1 MEWIH
6 SALNADGMLKLI
18 YYIRERNI
26 MKKLLKFVG
35 YIVVSGL
42 AVISLYLVNLFLMKP
57 YSIDHYLAK
66 ELTMGLLESP
76 EYMTY
81 IGIFDPYNAILKH
94 NQKLSINTLADG
106 EEDYQDSLKHLSMLK
121 KYDSETLTEV
131 QKVTQ
136 KIAIFDTENSI
147 DRFENFRFHSYP
159 FNQISGNH
167 LNLVEFMTDTHPVR
181 NYREA
186 SDYIK
191 RVRLIDESMK
201 SDLLWLEEQKKLG
214 IFAPQFVFDHVIRQL
229 NELLSYTDDENPLM
243 QVFIRKVSELEIS
256 PEKKEALFDE
266 LSAVI
271 KSDVK
276 PGYELILQFMES
288 NYTNANPHHGAWS
301 QPNGDAYYAS
311 RLRSYTTTDYTAEEI
326 HQIGLSEVERIS
338 NRMKEIFMMLG
349 YEVNKPIGEMM
360 NDLNENPEFLY
371 ADTPDRKE
379 IVIADYNQMVKEA
392 EEDVRPYFERFP
404 ISPVEVR
411 AVPEYSEK
419 TAAGGYYQAPSLDGS
434 RPGVFYAN
442 LYDIKQTPTFGM
454 RTLTFH
460 EAVPGH
466 HFQIALNQENEK
478 LTLYRKM
485 GYRTSAFTEGWA
497 LYSEQLAVE
506 AGMTKNLYDELGVL
520 QSEMFRA
527 NRLVVDTG
535 MHYKRWTREEAMDY
549 MKKTTGMSDTE
560 VRVEI
565 ERYIVWPGQA
575 TSYKMGMLKI
585 LELREKAKQ
594 ALGDK
599 FDIKKFHT
607 VVLDQ
612 GIVPLFILEDIIN
625 EWVESF

>member
-1 MEWIH
+1 
-6 SALNADGMLKLI
+6 
-18 YYIRERNI
+18 
-26 MKKLLKFVG
+26 MKKLLKYFG
-35 YIVVSGL
+35 YLLLSGSL
-42 AVISLYLVNLFLMKP
+42 VISLYLANLFLMKP

-66 ELTMGLLESP
+66 ELSMNLMESP
-76 EYMTY
+76 EFMTY
-81 IGIFDPYNAILKH
+81 IGIFDPFNVILKH
-94 NQKLSINTLADG
+94 NQKLTIDSLEDG
-106 EEDYQDSLKHLSMLK
+106 EDDYRDNLKHLKMLQ
-121 KYDSETLTEV
+121 KYNPTDLSEV
-131 QKVTQ
+131 QKVTR
-136 KIAIFDTENSI
+136 KIAIFDTENGI

-167 LNLVEFMTDTHPVR
+167 LGLVEFMTDTHPIR
-181 NYREA
+181 DYREA
-186 SDYIK
+186 NDYIK
-191 RVRLIDESMK
+191 RVRLFDDSLN
-201 SDLLWLEEQKKLG
+201 SDLVWLGEQKKLG
-214 IFAPQFVFDHVIRQL
+214 IFAPQFVFDHVIKQL
-229 NELLSYTDDENPLM
+229 KELIAYTDEENPLM
-243 QVFIRKVSELEIS
+243 QIFIEKVNKLDIS
-256 PEKKEALFDE
+256 TQKKEDLFSE

-271 KSDVK
+271 KSDVR
-276 PGYELILQFMES
+276 PGYELILQYMET
-288 NYTNANPHHGAWS
+288 NYSNANKYHGVWS
-301 QPNGDAYYAS
+301 LPNGDAFYAS

-326 HQIGLSEVERIS
+326 HQIGLSEVERIG
-338 NRMKEIFMMLG
+338 NRMKEIFTMLG
-349 YEVNKPIGEMM
+349 YEVNKPVGEMM
-360 NDLNENPEFLY
+360 NDLNENPDFLY

-404 ISPVEVR
+404 VSPVEVR

-419 TAAGGYYQAPSLDGS
+419 TAAGGYYQSPSLDGS

-466 HFQIALNQENEK
+466 HFQIALNQENDN

-506 AGMTKNLYDELGVL
+506 VGMTKNLYDELGVL

-535 MHYKRWTREEAMDY
+535 LHYKKWTREEAMEY

-565 ERYIVWPGQA
+565 ERYIVWPAQA

-585 LELREKAKQ
+585 LELRQKAKD

-599 FDIKKFHT
+599 FDIRKFHT
-607 VVLDQ
+607 IVLDQ
-612 GIVPLFILEDIIN
+612 GIVPLFILEDIID
-625 EWVESF
+625 EWIESYGT

>member
-1 MEWIH
+1 
-6 SALNADGMLKLI
+6 
-18 YYIRERNI
+18 
-26 MKKLLKFVG
+26 MKKPLKYFGYFLL
-35 YIVVSGL
+35 SGSL
-42 AVISLYLVNLFLMKP
+42 VISLYLANLFLMKP

-66 ELTMGLLESP
+66 ELSMNLMESP
-76 EYMTY
+76 EFMTY
-81 IGIFDPYNAILKH
+81 IGIFDPFNVILKH
-94 NQKLSINTLADG
+94 NQKLTIDSLEDG
-106 EEDYQDSLKHLSMLK
+106 EDDYRDNLKHLKLLQ
-121 KYDSETLTEV
+121 KYNPTDLSEV
-131 QKVTQ
+131 QKVTR
-136 KIAIFDTENSI
+136 KIAIFDTENGI

-167 LNLVEFMTDTHPVR
+167 LGLVEFMTDTHPIR
-181 NYREA
+181 DYREA
-186 SDYIK
+186 NDYIK
-191 RVRLIDESMK
+191 RVRLFDDSLN
-201 SDLLWLEEQKKLG
+201 SDLVWLGEQKKLG
-214 IFAPQFVFDHVIRQL
+214 IFAPQFVFDHVIKQL
-229 NELLSYTDDENPLM
+229 KELIAYTDEENPLM
-243 QVFIRKVSELEIS
+243 QIFIEKVNKLDIS
-256 PEKKEALFDE
+256 TQKKEDLFSE

-271 KSDVK
+271 KSDVR
-276 PGYELILQFMES
+276 PGYELILQHMET
-288 NYTNANPHHGAWS
+288 NYSNANKYHGVWS
-301 QPNGDAYYAS
+301 LPNGDAFYAS
-311 RLRSYTTTDYTAEEI
+311 RLRSYTTTDYSAEEI
-326 HQIGLSEVERIS
+326 HQIGLSEVERIG
-338 NRMKEIFMMLG
+338 NRMKEIFTMLG
-349 YEVNKPIGEMM
+349 YEVNKPVGEMM
-360 NDLNENPEFLY
+360 NDLNENPDFLY

-404 ISPVEVR
+404 VSPVEVR

-419 TAAGGYYQAPSLDGS
+419 TAAGGYYQSPSLDGS

-466 HFQIALNQENEK
+466 HFQIALNQENDN

-506 AGMTKNLYDELGVL
+506 VGMTKNLYDELGVL

-535 MHYKRWTREEAMDY
+535 LHYKKWTREEAMEY

-565 ERYIVWPGQA
+565 ERYIVWPAQA

-585 LELREKAKQ
+585 LELRQKAKD

-599 FDIKKFHT
+599 FDIRKFHT
-607 VVLDQ
+607 IVLDQ
-612 GIVPLFILEDIIN
+612 GIVPLFILEDIID
-625 EWVESF
+625 EWIESYGT

>member
-1 MEWIH
+1 
-6 SALNADGMLKLI
+6 
-18 YYIRERNI
+18 
-26 MKKLLKFVG
+26 MKKLLKYVG
-35 YIVVSGL
+35 YIMLSGV
-42 AVISLYLVNLFLMKP
+42 AVISIYLANLFLMKP
-57 YSIDHYLAK
+57 YSIDHYLTK
-66 ELTMGLLESP
+66 ELTISLLESP
-76 EYMTY
+76 EFMTY
-81 IGIFDPYNAILKH
+81 IGIFDPFNAILKH
-94 NQKLSINTLADG
+94 NQKLSINTLEDA
-106 EEDYQDSLKHLSMLK
+106 EEDHQDTLKHLEMLK
-121 KYDSETLTEV
+121 KYNPKNLSEV

-147 DRFENFRFHSYP
+147 DRFKNFRFHSHP

-167 LNLVEFMTDTHPVR
+167 LNGVEFMTDTHPIR

-186 SDYIK
+186 TDYIK
-191 RVRLIDESMK
+191 RVRLFDDSLN
-201 SDLLWLEEQKKLG
+201 SDLVWLNEQKKLG

-229 NELLSYTDDENPLM
+229 KELIAYTDDENPLI
-243 QVFIRKVSELEIS
+243 QVFIRKVNELDISTQKKENLFSELSE
-256 PEKKEALFDE
+256 
-266 LSAVI
+266 VI
-271 KSDVK
+271 NSDVK
-276 PGYELILQFMES
+276 PGYESILQYMEM
-288 NYTNANPHHGAWS
+288 NYDNANKHHGVWS
-301 QPNGDAYYAS
+301 QPNGNAFYAS

-326 HQIGLSEVERIS
+326 HQIGLSEVERIG
-338 NRMKEIFMMLG
+338 NRMKEIFILLG
-349 YEVNKPIGEMM
+349 YEVNKPVGEMM
-360 NDLNENPEFLY
+360 NDLNENPDFLY

-379 IVIADYNQMVKEA
+379 IVIADYIQMLKEA
-392 EEDVRPYFERFP
+392 EEDVRPYFKRFP

-419 TAAGGYYQAPSLDGS
+419 TAAGGYYQAPALDGS

-466 HFQIALNQENEK
+466 HFQIALNQENK
-478 LTLYRKM
+478 DLTLYRKM

-506 AGMTKNLYDELGVL
+506 VGMTKDLYDELGVL

-535 MHYKRWTREEAMDY
+535 IHHKEWTREEAMTY
-549 MKKTTGMSDTE
+549 MKNTTGMSDTE

-585 LELREKAKQ
+585 LELRAKAQ
-594 ALGDK
+594 DALGNK
-599 FDIKKFHT
+599 FDIKQFHT
-607 VVLDQ
+607 IVLDQ
-612 GIVPLFILEDIIN
+612 GIVPLFILEDLID
-625 EWVESF
+625 EWIEKS

>member
-6 SALNADGMLKLI
+6 SALNADRMLKSI

-66 ELTMGLLESP
+66 ELAMGLLESP

-535 MHYKRWTREEAMDY
+535 MHFKRWTREEAMEY

-585 LELREKAKQ
+585 LELREKAKK
-594 ALGDK
+594 ALGEK
-599 FDIKKFHT
+599 FDIRKFHT

-612 GIVPLFILEDIIN
+612 GIVPLFVLEDIID
-625 EWVESF
+625 EWIMSY

>member
-1 MEWIH
+1 M
-6 SALNADGMLKLI
+6 N
-18 YYIRERNI
+18 
-26 MKKLLKFVG
+26 KLLKYLG
-35 YIVVSGL
+35 YGILSCV
-42 AVISLYLVNLFLMKP
+42 AVASLYLANLFLMKP
-57 YSIDHYLAK
+57 YSMDHYLAK
-66 ELTMGLLESP
+66 ELTLSLLEAP
-76 EYMTY
+76 EFMTY
-81 IGIFDPYNAILKH
+81 IGVFDPFNSVLKH
-94 NQKLSINTLADG
+94 NQKLSIDTLEDAENDFQNTL
-106 EEDYQDSLKHLSMLK
+106 QHLKMIK
-121 KYDSETLTEV
+121 KYNSENLTDI

-147 DRFENFRFHSYP
+147 DRFQNFRFHSYP

-167 LNLVEFMTDTHPVR
+167 LNLVEFMTDTHPIR

-186 SDYIK
+186 TDYIK
-191 RVRLIDESMK
+191 RVKLFDESLN
-201 SDLLWLEEQKKLG
+201 SDLQWLGEQKKLG
-214 IFAPQFVFDHVIRQL
+214 IFAPKFVFDHVIKQL
-229 NELLSYTDDENPLM
+229 KDLLAYEDSENPLM
-243 QVFIRKVSELEIS
+243 QVFVRKVNELDIDLA
-256 PEKKEALFDE
+256 KKEALFKE
-266 LSAVI
+266 LSSI
-271 KSDVK
+271 IETDVK
-276 PGYELILQFMES
+276 PGYESILEYMEL
-288 NYTNANPHHGAWS
+288 NYDNANKNDGVWS
-301 QPNGDAYYAS
+301 LPNGDAFYAS

-326 HQIGLSEVERIS
+326 HQIGLSEVARIGE
-338 NRMKEIFMMLG
+338 RMKEIFISLG

-392 EEDVRPYFERFP
+392 EIDVKPYFERFP
-404 ISPVEVR
+404 VSPVEVR
-411 AVPEYSEK
+411 AIPEYSEQ

-466 HFQIALNQENEK
+466 HFQIALNQENED
-478 LTLYRKM
+478 LTMYRKM

-506 AGMTKNLYDELGVL
+506 VGMTKNLYDELGVL

-535 MHYKRWTREEAMDY
+535 LHYKKWSREKAMDY

-585 LELREKAKQ
+585 LELRQKAKD
-594 ALGDK
+594 ALGES
-599 FDIKKFHT
+599 FDIRKFHT

-612 GIVPLFILEDIIN
+612 GIVPLFILEDIID
-625 EWVESF
+625 EWVAKS

>member
-1 MEWIH
+1 M
-6 SALNADGMLKLI
+6 
-18 YYIRERNI
+18 R
-26 MKKLLKFVG
+26 KLLKYFG
-35 YIVVSGL
+35 YLLLSGL
-42 AVISLYLVNLFLMKP
+42 LVMSLYLANLFLMKP

-66 ELTMGLLESP
+66 ELSMNLMESP
-76 EYMTY
+76 EFMTY
-81 IGIFDPYNAILKH
+81 IGIFDPFNVILKH
-94 NQKLSINTLADG
+94 NQKLTIDSLEDG
-106 EEDYQDSLKHLSMLK
+106 EDDYRDNLKHLEMLQ
-121 KYDSETLTEV
+121 KYNPTDLSGG
-131 QKVTQ
+131 QKVTR
-136 KIAIFDTENSI
+136 KIAIFDTENGI

-167 LNLVEFMTDTHPVR
+167 LGLVEFMTDTHPIR
-181 NYREA
+181 DYREA
-186 SDYIK
+186 TDYIK
-191 RVRLIDESMK
+191 RVRLFDDSLN
-201 SDLLWLEEQKKLG
+201 SDLVWLGEQKKLG
-214 IFAPQFVFDHVIRQL
+214 IFAPQFVFDHVIKQL
-229 NELLSYTDDENPLM
+229 KELIAYTDEENPLM
-243 QVFIRKVSELEIS
+243 QIFIEKVNKLDIS
-256 PEKKEALFDE
+256 TQKKEDLFSE

-271 KSDVK
+271 KSDVR
-276 PGYELILQFMES
+276 PGYESILQYMET
-288 NYTNANPHHGAWS
+288 NYSNANKYHGVWS
-301 QPNGDAYYAS
+301 LPNGDAFYAS

-326 HQIGLSEVERIS
+326 HQIGLSEVERIG
-338 NRMKEIFMMLG
+338 NRMKEIFTMLG
-349 YEVNKPIGEMM
+349 YEVNKPVGEMM
-360 NDLNENPEFLY
+360 NDLNENPDFLY

-404 ISPVEVR
+404 VSPVEVR

-419 TAAGGYYQAPSLDGS
+419 TAAGGYYQSPSLDGS

-466 HFQIALNQENEK
+466 HFQIALNQENDN

-506 AGMTKNLYDELGVL
+506 VGMTKNLYDELGVL

-535 MHYKRWTREEAMDY
+535 LHYKKWTREEAMEY

-565 ERYIVWPGQA
+565 ERYIVWPAQA

-585 LELREKAKQ
+585 LELRQKAKD
-594 ALGDK
+594 ALGEK
-599 FDIKKFHT
+599 FDIRKFHT
-607 VVLDQ
+607 IVLDQ
-612 GIVPLFILEDIIN
+612 GIVPLFILEDIID
-625 EWVESF
+625 EWIEGYGL

>member
-1 MEWIH
+1 
-6 SALNADGMLKLI
+6 
-18 YYIRERNI
+18 
-26 MKKLLKFVG
+26 MKKLFKYIG
-35 YIVVSGL
+35 YAILSGL
-42 AVISLYLVNLFLMKP
+42 ALISLYLANLFFMKP
-57 YSIDHYLAK
+57 YSLDHYLTK
-66 ELTMGLLESP
+66 ELVVGLLDSP
-76 EYMTY
+76 EFMTY
-81 IGIFDPYNAILKH
+81 IGVFDPYNAILKH
-94 NQKLSINTLADG
+94 NQKLSIDTLEEG
-106 EEDYQDSLKHLSMLK
+106 EEDYKDNLKHLAMLK
-121 KYDSETLTEV
+121 KYNPESLSDV

-136 KIAIFDTENSI
+136 KIAIFSTENSI
-147 DRFENFRFHSYP
+147 NRFENFRYHSYP

-167 LNLVEFMTDTHPVR
+167 LGLVEFMTDTHPVR
-181 NYREA
+181 NFREA
-186 SDYIK
+186 TDYIK
-191 RVRLIDESMK
+191 RVKLFDESLNA
-201 SDLLWLEEQKKLG
+201 DLVWLEEQKKLG
-214 IFAPQFVFDHVIRQL
+214 IFAPVYVFDHVIRQL
-229 NELLSYTDDENPLM
+229 NELIGYEDDSNPLM
-243 QVFIRKVSELEIS
+243 QVFIRKVGELDIDQQS
-256 PEKKEALFDE
+256 KEDLASD
-266 LSAVI
+266 LSTVI
-271 KSDVK
+271 QSDVK
-276 PGYELILQFMES
+276 PGYKLILEFMEN
-288 NYTNANPHHGAWS
+288 NYVNANQHHGVWS
-301 QPNGDAYYAS
+301 LPNGDAFYAS
-311 RLRSYTTTDYTAEEI
+311 RLRSFTTTDYTAEEI
-326 HQIGLSEVERIS
+326 HQIGLSEVERIGA
-338 NRMKEIFMMLG
+338 RMKEIFISLG
-349 YEVNKPIGEMM
+349 YQVNKPVGEMM
-360 NDLNENPEFLY
+360 NDLNENPDFLY

-404 ISPVEVR
+404 VSPVEVR

-466 HFQIALNQENEK
+466 HFQIALNQENK
-478 LTLYRKM
+478 DLTLYRKM

-585 LELREKAKQ
+585 LELRKKAQ
-594 ALGDK
+594 DALGEK
-599 FDIKKFHT
+599 FDIRKFHT
-607 VVLDQ
+607 IVLDQ
-612 GIVPLFILEDIIN
+612 GIVPLFILEDIID
-625 EWVESF
+625 EWIETA

>member
-1 MEWIH
+1 
-6 SALNADGMLKLI
+6 
-18 YYIRERNI
+18 

-106 EEDYQDSLKHLSMLK
+106 EKDYQDSLKHLSMLK

-191 RVRLIDESMK
+191 RVRLFDESMK

-301 QPNGDAYYAS
+301 HPNGDAYYAS

-535 MHYKRWTREEAMDY
+535 MHFKRWTREEAMEY

-585 LELREKAKQ
+585 LELREKAKK
-594 ALGDK
+594 ALGEK
-599 FDIKKFHT
+599 FDIRKFHT

-612 GIVPLFILEDIIN
+612 GIVPLFVLEDIID
-625 EWVESF
+625 EWIMSY

>member
-1 MEWIH
+1 
-6 SALNADGMLKLI
+6 
-18 YYIRERNI
+18 
-26 MKKLLKFVG
+26 MKKLLKYFG
-35 YIVVSGL
+35 YLLLSGL
-42 AVISLYLVNLFLMKP
+42 LVMSLYLANLFLMKP

-66 ELTMGLLESP
+66 ELSMNLMESP
-76 EYMTY
+76 EFMTY
-81 IGIFDPYNAILKH
+81 IGIFDSLNVILKH
-94 NQKLSINTLADG
+94 NQKLTIDSLEDG
-106 EEDYQDSLKHLSMLK
+106 EDDYRDNLKHLEMLQ
-121 KYDSETLTEV
+121 KYNPTDLSGV
-131 QKVTQ
+131 QKVTR
-136 KIAIFDTENSI
+136 KIAIFDTENGI

-167 LNLVEFMTDTHPVR
+167 LGLVEFMTDTHPIR
-181 NYREA
+181 DYREA
-186 SDYIK
+186 TDYIK
-191 RVRLIDESMK
+191 RVRLFDESLN
-201 SDLLWLEEQKKLG
+201 SDLVWLGEQKKLG
-214 IFAPQFVFDHVIRQL
+214 IFAPQFVFDHVIKQL
-229 NELLSYTDDENPLM
+229 KELIAYTDEENPLM
-243 QVFIRKVSELEIS
+243 QIFIEKVNKLDIS
-256 PEKKEALFDE
+256 TQKKEDLFSE

-271 KSDVK
+271 KSDVR
-276 PGYELILQFMES
+276 PGYESILQYMET
-288 NYTNANPHHGAWS
+288 NYSNANKYHGVWS
-301 QPNGDAYYAS
+301 LPNGDAFYAS

-326 HQIGLSEVERIS
+326 HQIGLSEVERIG
-338 NRMKEIFMMLG
+338 NRMKEIFTMLG
-349 YEVNKPIGEMM
+349 YEVNKPVGEMM
-360 NDLNENPEFLY
+360 NDLNENPDFLY

-404 ISPVEVR
+404 VSPVEVR

-419 TAAGGYYQAPSLDGS
+419 TAAGGYYQSPSLDGS

-466 HFQIALNQENEK
+466 HFQIALNQENDN

-506 AGMTKNLYDELGVL
+506 VGMTKNLYDELGVL

-535 MHYKRWTREEAMDY
+535 LHYKKWTREEAMEY

-565 ERYIVWPGQA
+565 ERYIVWPAQA

-585 LELREKAKQ
+585 LELRQKAKD
-594 ALGDK
+594 ALGEK
-599 FDIKKFHT
+599 FDIRKFHT
-607 VVLDQ
+607 IVLDQ
-612 GIVPLFILEDIIN
+612 GIVPLFILEDIID
-625 EWVESF
+625 EWIESYGL

>member
-1 MEWIH
+1 M
-6 SALNADGMLKLI
+6 SS
-18 YYIRERNI
+18 
-26 MKKLLKFVG
+26 FV
-35 YIVVSGL
+35 VM
-42 AVISLYLVNLFLMKP
+42 SLYLVNLFLMKP

-66 ELTMGLLESP
+66 ELTVSLLDSP

-81 IGIFDPYNAILKH
+81 IGIFDPFNAILKH
-94 NQKLSINTLADG
+94 NQKLSIDTLADD
-106 EEDYQDSLKHLSMLK
+106 ESDYQDTLKHLEVLK
-121 KYDSETLTEV
+121 KYNPDNLTDA

-136 KIAIFDTENSI
+136 KIAIFDTKNTI
-147 DRFENFRFHSYP
+147 DNFENFRFHSYP

-167 LNLVEFMTDTHPVR
+167 LNGVEFMTDTHPIR
-181 NYREA
+181 NFREA
-186 SDYIK
+186 TDYIK
-191 RVRLIDESMK
+191 RVSLFDDAMK
-201 SDLLWLEEQKKLG
+201 SDLIWLEEQKKLG
-214 IFAPQFVFDHVIRQL
+214 IFAPKFVFDHVIRQL
-229 NELLSYTDDENPLM
+229 KELIAYTDDNNPLM
-243 QVFIRKVSELEIS
+243 QVFIKKVNALDIS
-256 PEKKEALFDE
+256 TEKKEALFRE
-266 LSAVI
+266 LSLI
-271 KSDVK
+271 IQSEVK
-276 PGYELILQFMES
+276 TGYELILQYMET
-288 NYTNANPHHGAWS
+288 NYDQANPYHGVWS
-301 QPNGDAYYAS
+301 LPNGDAFYAS
-311 RLRSYTTTDYTAEEI
+311 RLKSYTTTDYSAEEI
-326 HQIGLSEVERIS
+326 HQIGLSEVERIG
-338 NRMKEIFMMLG
+338 NRMKEIFILLG
-349 YEVNKPIGEMM
+349 YEVNKPVGQMM
-360 NDLNENPEFLY
+360 NELNENPDFLY
-371 ADTPDRKE
+371 ADTPDRKQ

-466 HFQIALNQENEK
+466 HFQIALNLENED

-506 AGMTKNLYDELGVL
+506 VGMTKNLFDELGVL

-535 MHYKRWTREEAMDY
+535 MHYKKWTREEAMEY
-549 MKKTTGMSDTE
+549 MKNTTGMSDTE

-585 LELREKAKQ
+585 LELREKAKET
-594 ALGDK
+594 LGDK
-599 FDIKKFHT
+599 FDIRKFHT
-607 VVLDQ
+607 IVLDQ
-612 GIVPLFILEDIIN
+612 GIVPLFILEDIIDD
-625 EWVESF
+625 WIMSY

>member
-1 MEWIH
+1 
-6 SALNADGMLKLI
+6 
-18 YYIRERNI
+18 
-26 MKKLLKFVG
+26 MKKLLKYVG
-35 YIVVSGL
+35 YLALSGL
-42 AVISLYLVNLFLMKP
+42 AVASLYLINLFFMKP

-66 ELTMGLLESP
+66 ELTLSLLDSP
-76 EYMTY
+76 EFMTY
-81 IGIFDPYNAILKH
+81 VGIFDPFNAILKH
-94 NQKLSINTLADG
+94 NQKLSIDTLEDS
-106 EEDYQDSLKHLSMLK
+106 EEGYQDTLKHLEILK
-121 KYDSETLTEV
+121 SYNSDVLTDV
-131 QKVTQ
+131 QKITQ

-147 DRFENFRFHSYP
+147 DGFENFRFHSYP

-167 LNLVEFMTDTHPVR
+167 LNIVEFMTDTHPIR

-186 SDYIK
+186 TDYIK
-191 RVRLIDESMK
+191 RVKLFDDSMK
-201 SDLLWLEEQKKLG
+201 SDLVWLEEQKKLG
-214 IFAPQFVFDHVIRQL
+214 IFAPKFVFDHVITQL
-229 NELLSYTDDENPLM
+229 KELIDYTDDNNPLM
-243 QVFIRKVSELEIS
+243 QVFIRKVNKLEIS
-256 PEKKEALFDE
+256 NKKKEALYSE
-266 LSAVI
+266 LSKVI
-271 KSDVK
+271 ESDVK

-288 NYTNANPHHGAWS
+288 NYNQANKFHGVWS
-301 QPNGDAYYAS
+301 LPNGDAFYAS
-311 RLRSYTTTDYTAEEI
+311 RLRSYTTTDYSAEEI
-326 HQIGLSEVERIS
+326 HQIGLSEVERIG
-338 NRMKEIFMMLG
+338 NRMKEIFILLG
-349 YEVNKPIGEMM
+349 YEVDKPVGEMM
-360 NDLNENPEFLY
+360 NELNENPDFLY
-371 ADTPDRKE
+371 ADTPDRKQ

-466 HFQIALNQENEK
+466 HFQIALNQENED

-506 AGMTKNLYDELGVL
+506 VGMTKNLYDELGVL

-535 MHYKRWTREEAMDY
+535 LHYKKWTREKAMDY
-549 MKKTTGMSDTE
+549 MKRTTGMSDTE

-585 LELREKAKQ
+585 LELRQKAQ
-594 ALGDK
+594 DSLGEK

-607 VVLDQ
+607 IVLDQ

-625 EWVESF
+625 QWIKSS